1 MSINDYYLKKREEAR
16 KKRETALARVIG
28 VGNCTGCLVS
38 SSRAPLY
45 FLKGY
50 GKICNACLP
59 VGIKTF
65 KDIEA
70 YNADFEAKQTASR
83 PENYG
88 DWA

>member
-1 MSINDYYLKKREEAR
+1 MNNNAYLKKKEAQEI
-16 KKRETALARVIG
+16 KKAAALESLGI
-28 VGNCTGCLVS
+28 GNCTGCLVS

-70 YNADFEAKQTASR
+70 YNADFEAKQAASR